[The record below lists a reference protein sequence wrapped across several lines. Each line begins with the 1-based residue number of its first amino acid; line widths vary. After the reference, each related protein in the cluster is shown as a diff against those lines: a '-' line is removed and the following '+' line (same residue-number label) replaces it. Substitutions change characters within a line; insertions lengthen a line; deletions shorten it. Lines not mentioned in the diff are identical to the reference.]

1 MCWEFFTASAQAPGT
16 SEQGHQARLSSQAAS
31 FAISV
36 SSHTH
41 CCFGPCFF
49 LLASDFPKR
58 NLILPLSSAQPLSG
72 SFLLELS
79 EGKRK
84 SKTKLD
90 PDAETRINSNH
101 D

>member
-41 CCFGPCFF
+41 CCFGPWFF
-49 LLASDFPKR
+49 SACLR
-58 NLILPLSSAQPLSG
+58 LPQEEFDPSPILSSTTIW
-72 SFLLELS
+72 FLPPRIIRRE
-79 EGKRK
+79 EEIKD
-84 SKTKLD
+84 KT
-90 PDAETRINSNH
+90 RS
-101 D
+101 